1 MTASVAVMEQVRP
14 NGVTRVL
21 VVDDHTLFSELLSMA
36 LSAEHDFECVATA
49 PDLSRAM
56 AAARRLRPDMVVLD
70 IQLGRES
77 GLDAARQIRAIL
89 PDVVT
94 VIVSAHRDP
103 NWVVRASRAGANAF
117 APKTGS
123 LPEMLEVLRGARNGT
138 MLVAPSLFNSTVA
151 AAPRPAAAL
160 KFTERETEVLT
171 LMGHG
176 MGAGEIARVLD
187 ISVHTCR
194 GYVKTI
200 HAKLDVRSQL
210 EAVIKAQRLGLIGPA
225 DAHP

>member
-1 MTASVAVMEQVRP
+1 MGNELEVEAGRTS
-14 NGVTRVL
+14 GTTRVL
-21 VVDDHTLFSELLSMA
+21 IVDDHSLFSELLAMA
-36 LSAEHDFECVATA
+36 LDGEPDFECLATA
-49 PDLSRAM
+49 GDVTQAVASAQ
-56 AAARRLRPDMVVLD
+56 RLRPDLVVMD

-77 GLDAARQIRAIL
+77 GLDAVRRIKAVL

-94 VIVSAHRDP
+94 VVVSAHRDP
-103 NWVVRASRAGANAF
+103 NWVVRASQAGANAF

-123 LPEMLEVLRGARNGT
+123 LPEILQVLRRARNGT
-138 MLVAPSLFNSTVA
+138 LIVAPSLFA
-151 AAPRPAAAL
+151 GGPAIAPRPAACP
-160 KFTERETEVLT
+160 KFTDRESEVLT

-210 EAVIKAQRLGLIGPA
+210 EAVIKAQRLGLIEA
-225 DAHP
+225 SDARR

>member
-1 MTASVAVMEQVRP
+1 
-14 NGVTRVL
+14 
-21 VVDDHTLFSELLSMA
+21 VDDHSLFSELLSLA
-36 LSAEHDFECVATA
+36 LDGEDDFECLGTA
-49 PDLSRAM
+49 GDLSHAV
-56 AAARRLRPDMVVLD
+56 ALARRLQPDLVVMD
-70 IQLGRES
+70 IQLGRDS
-77 GLDAARQIRAIL
+77 GLDAARRIRAVL

-94 VIVSAHRDP
+94 VVVSAHRDP
-103 NWVVRASRAGANAF
+103 NWVLRASQAGANAF

-123 LPEMLEVLRGARNGT
+123 LPEILEVLRGARNGT
-138 MLVAPSLFNSTVA
+138 MLVAPSLFTGGPA
-151 AAPRPAAAL
+151 TAPRPAACP
-160 KFTERETEVLT
+160 KFTDRETEVLT

-210 EAVIKAQRLGLIGPA
+210 EAVIKAQRMGLIEAA
-225 DAHP
+225 DARP